1 MSFIVGFR
9 CNCCSLIF
17 DLPAYIG
24 EEEVCP
30 VCYCDEFTAFHQEED
45 EFTAFHQEEDAED
58 AEN

>member
-9 CNCCSLIF
+9 CDCCGLIF

-45 EFTAFHQEEDAED
+45 VDD

>member
-1 MSFIVGFR
+1 MRKELIVMSLIIGFR
-9 CNCCSLIF
+9 CNCCGLIF

-45 EFTAFHQEEDAED
+45 AED